1 MALLND
7 QLPIN
12 GDKMVLIEKNP
23 SDPRIL
29 QTSTLFY
36 DQARDAMFDLMT
48 AMMKEGKLEHLLI
61 PAYIGWSPK
70 EGSGIYD
77 PIVKLAHSGLTHS
90 FYRID
95 SLLNIDIEDLSEQIQ
110 QNLSRNQALLV
121 VNYFGFYDA
130 QVLKIIQIAHE
141 AGVTVIEDNAHGLYT
156 HLRSGGIGADA
167 TFFSLHKMLP
177 FRSGGSLVVN
187 NNALSALPLN
197 GLTNDKTNYKPW
209 LYDLGMIAR
218 VRRENYNYLLKIIHT
233 KDHSDLFDILYD
245 DLPLEIVPQSLPIL
259 IRRGNRFAIYER
271 MNEAGFG
278 VVSLYHTL
286 IEPIQNPR
294 FSDSLSLSGRI
305 LNLPVHQDVDTALYE
320 EMIDM
325 LIQCCLET

>member
-1 MALLND
+1 M
-7 QLPIN
+7 
-12 GDKMVLIEKNP
+12 LIEKNP
-23 SDPRIL
+23 SDPRISR
-29 QTSTLFY
+29 TTTLFY
-36 DQARDAMFDLMT
+36 DQARDAMYDLMA

-77 PIVKLAHSGLTHS
+77 PIVKLAQSGLTHS

-95 SLLNIDIEDLSEQIQ
+95 SLLNIDIEDLHQQIK
-110 QNLSRNQALLV
+110 QNSTRIQVLLV
-121 VNYFGFYDA
+121 VNYFGFYDSHL
-130 QVLKIIQIAHE
+130 QEIIRIAHE

-156 HLRSGGIGADA
+156 HLRSGGIEADA

-177 FRSGGSLVVN
+177 FKAGGSLIVKN
-187 NNALSALPLN
+187 KELSALSLN
-197 GLTNDKTNYKPW
+197 GLTEDKTNYKPW

-233 KDHSDLFDILYD
+233 KDHSGSFDILYD
-245 DLPLEIVPQSLPIL
+245 DLPLEVVPQSLPIL
-259 IRRGNRFAIYER
+259 ISKGNRFAIYER

-286 IEPIQNPR
+286 IEPLQNPS
-294 FSDSLSLSGRI
+294 FSESLALSGRI
-305 LNLPVHQDVDTALYE
+305 LNLPVHQDVDTDLYE
-320 EMIDM
+320 EMIDL
-325 LIQCCLET
+325 LIRCCLET